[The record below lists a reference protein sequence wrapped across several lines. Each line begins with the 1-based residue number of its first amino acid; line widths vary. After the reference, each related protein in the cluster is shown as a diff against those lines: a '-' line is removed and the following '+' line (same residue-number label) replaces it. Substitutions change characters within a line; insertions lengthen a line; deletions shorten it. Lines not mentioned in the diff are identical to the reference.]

1 MNSKSAAVL
10 MLVGSFA
17 VGAASMFTYEA
28 VTSTPAADPC
38 APRVTEG
45 NYRTRVYK
53 DLGFTEE
60 QQAVWDSLID
70 WRQKTINDIYALPRI
85 KSDSVRRETESKQLA
100 LLTAD
105 QRTRLDE
112 RRAAMRAASA
122 ERQKLCEKK
131 STKNKNTTR

>member
-1 MNSKSAAVL
+1 
-10 MLVGSFA
+10 
-17 VGAASMFTYEA
+17 MFTYEA

-100 LLTAD
+100 LLTATSAPGWMNAEPPCGLRRLSGRSCAKKN
-105 QRTRLDE
+105 QPRTKTPRDNTHE
-112 RRAAMRAASA
+112 EFDFSY
-122 ERQKLCEKK
+122 CCIG
-131 STKNKNTTR
+131 STSHA